1 MRLNILGCLLIIYE
15 MILAYA
21 GYIDT
26 FWGNVILS
34 PSSLRKH
41 YDTMKAQKVKPRTTN
56 GANKLQNTGSD
67 EYDDLPI

>member
-1 MRLNILGCLLIIYE
+1 
-15 MILAYA
+15 MIVWA
-21 GYIDT
+21 T
-26 FWGNVILS
+26 QHEFWSGVILS

-41 YDTMKAQKVKPRTTN
+41 YDKMKAQKDKLRTTN